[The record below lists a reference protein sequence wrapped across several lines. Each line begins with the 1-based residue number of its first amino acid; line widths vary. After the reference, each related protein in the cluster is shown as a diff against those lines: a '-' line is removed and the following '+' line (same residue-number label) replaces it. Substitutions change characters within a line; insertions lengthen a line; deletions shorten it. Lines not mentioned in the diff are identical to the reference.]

1 MEIWRRPNASS
12 VEILQISF
20 NIKAIKLI
28 FHEIQYLAMLAVTRI
43 QRIRIYPLADFS
55 QHYSQY
61 SGLRVSVHWNPSTD
75 PGRDV
80 IGASH
85 PENLMS
91 SSNLQK
97 CQNVM
102 TLKIN
107 ILLLQNVQH
116 KTIWQFSV
124 KVQYLGCNASS
135 LSNITNKSG
144 QALIWYCY
152 RLISTTCG
160 KNMGN

>member
-1 MEIWRRPNASS
+1 M
-12 VEILQISF
+12 QISLF

-28 FHEIQYLAMLAVTRI
+28 FHEIQYLAMLAVTGI

-55 QHYSQY
+55 QHYSQN
-61 SGLRVSVHWNPSTD
+61 SGLRVSVHWSLSTD
-75 PGRDV
+75 PGRNV

-102 TLKIN
+102 TLKN
-107 ILLLQNVQH
+107 NTLLLQNVQH

-124 KVQYLGCNASS
+124 KAQYLGCNASS

-144 QALIWYCY
+144 QALIRYCY

-160 KNMGN
+160 RNLGN